1 MNPKPPLPPIVIE
14 SDFSPEL
21 DLVLDER
28 LYEFNVRATRI
39 DDGRMLFAKL
49 EDERGALVAG
59 IAGHTWGGC
68 CEITRLWVHESRRGQ
83 GLGRAL
89 LAAAEREAAR
99 RGCDRVLLMTH
110 SFQAPA
116 FYEKL
121 GYARRASIED
131 YPKGHAKHLY
141 EKRLAPRAA
150 APRAGQAQAVAA
162 MIERDGKFLVGRRS
176 ASKRTAPG
184 YWCTICGGV
193 EAGESEAEAVVR
205 EVAEETGLSVIALE
219 KFAEC
224 DTHDGSTRIHFWL
237 TAPRGGA
244 NDATEPRLIGDEHDA
259 LLWVSVEEMRRLEP
273 VFLEDV
279 EIFARLVES
288 RKLV

>member
-1 MNPKPPLPPIVIE
+1 MTPKSPLPQIVIE
-14 SDFSPEL
+14 GDFTPEF
-21 DLVLDER
+21 DLFLDER

-39 DDGRMLFAKL
+39 DDGHMLSAKL
-49 EDERGALVAG
+49 EDETGAVIAG
-59 IAGHTWGGC
+59 IAGHTWGGS
-68 CEITRLWVHESRRGQ
+68 CEITRLWVHESLRGQ

-89 LAAAEREAAR
+89 LAAAEQEAVR

-121 GYARRASIED
+121 GYARRASIDD

-141 EKRLAPRAA
+141 EKRLA
-150 APRAGQAQAVAA
+150 APRAGQAQVVAA
-162 MIERDGKFLVGRRS
+162 MIERDGKFLVGKRS
-176 ASKRTAPG
+176 GSKRTAPG

-193 EAGESEAEAVVR
+193 EAGESQAEAVER
-205 EVAEETGLSVIALE
+205 EVAEETGLSVIAVQ

-224 DTHDGSTRIHFWL
+224 DTHDGSARIHFWL
-237 TAPRGGA
+237 TAPRGA
-244 NDATEPRLIGDEHDA
+244 PNDAAEPRLLGDEHDA
-259 LLWVSVEEMRRLEP
+259 LLWVSVDEMRQLTP

-279 EIFARLVES
+279 EIFARLVAS

>member
-1 MNPKPPLPPIVIE
+1 MTPKSPLPQIVIQ

-21 DLVLDER
+21 DLFLDER

-39 DDGRMLFAKL
+39 DDGRMLCARL
-49 EDERGALVAG
+49 EDETGAVIAG
-59 IAGHTWGGC
+59 IAGHTWGGS

-89 LAAAEREAAR
+89 LAAAENEALR

-121 GYARRASIED
+121 GYVRRGSIED
-131 YPKGHAKHLY
+131 YPRGHAKYLY
-141 EKRLAPRAA
+141 EKRLVQPGV
-150 APRAGQAQAVAA
+150 APRAGQARAVAA

-176 ASKRTAPG
+176 ANKRSAPG

-193 EAGESEAEAVVR
+193 EAGESQEQAVVR
-205 EVAEETGLSVIALE
+205 EVAEETGLSVVAVQ

-224 DTHDGSTRIHFWL
+224 DTHDGSTRIHFWV
-237 TAPRGGA
+237 TAPRGGPDDGA
-244 NDATEPRLIGDEHDA
+244 EPRLLGDEHDA
-259 LLWVSVEEMRRLEP
+259 FAWVSVEEMRRLEP

-279 EIFARLVES
+279 EIFARLVAS